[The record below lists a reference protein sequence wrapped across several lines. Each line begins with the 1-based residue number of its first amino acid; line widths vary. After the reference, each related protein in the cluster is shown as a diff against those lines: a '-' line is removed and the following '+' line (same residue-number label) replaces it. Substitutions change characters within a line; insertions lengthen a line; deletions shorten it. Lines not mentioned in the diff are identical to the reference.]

1 MRKILIPLAAA
12 ASAIAVATPASAQW
26 GAPPPPPPYGN
37 AYGYGSAAPYG
48 NAYGYQNHY
57 GYQNPYG
64 QVRALQA
71 RIDQLQRTINRLDRR
86 DVIREREA
94 NRLRETSR
102 NIERRLHRSARYGLN
117 PREAYDMQRR
127 IANLEQRIAL
137 VLRDGHRWSR
147 NDRRWN
153 DYWSDRDR
161 DGRNDRWEDDRGR
174 RSDRR

>member
-1 MRKILIPLAAA
+1 MRTLLISLAAT
-12 ASAIAVATPASAQW
+12 ASALAFATPASAQW
-26 GAPPPPPPYGN
+26 GAPPPPPPPYGN
-37 AYGYGSAAPYG
+37 AYGYGYAAPHG
-48 NAYGYQNHY
+48 NAY

-94 NRLRETSR
+94 NRLRDSSR
-102 NIERRLHRSARYGLN
+102 NIERRLQRSARHGLN

-127 IANLEQRIAL
+127 IGQLEQRIAL
-137 VLRDGHRWSR
+137 VLRDGHRWAR

-174 RSDRR
+174 RHDRR

>member
-1 MRKILIPLAAA
+1 MRTILISLAAT
-12 ASAIAVATPASAQW
+12 ASALAVATPASAQW

-37 AYGYGSAAPYG
+37 AYGYAAPQG
-48 NAYGYQNHY
+48 NAYGYHNNY
-57 GYQNPYG
+57 GH
-64 QVRALQA
+64 VRALQA

-86 DVIREREA
+86 DAIRDREA
-94 NRLRETSR
+94 NRLRDSAR

-117 PREAYDMQRR
+117 PRESYDMQRR

-153 DYWSDRDR
+153 DYWTDRDR

-174 RSDRR
+174 RHDRR